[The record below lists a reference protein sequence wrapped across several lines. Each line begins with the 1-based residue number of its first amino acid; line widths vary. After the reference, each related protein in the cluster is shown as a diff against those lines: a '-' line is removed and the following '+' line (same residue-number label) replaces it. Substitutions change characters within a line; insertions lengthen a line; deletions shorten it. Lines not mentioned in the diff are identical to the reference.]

1 MHLRD
6 DPAWRPDTRF
16 LSHHERL
23 TAADWLDRLR
33 SAPGV
38 DALPDVYHEGPGLR
52 ELEAEV
58 AGLLGKPAGRFVV
71 KGVMAQQAM
80 LRVWTERG
88 GSPVVALHSRSHVE
102 LDEDGGYQRLH
113 GLVPVRLGTWSP
125 FTAADLD
132 AVAERVGVVVVELP
146 IRRAGH
152 KLPSW
157 DELSAISAWCRER
170 GVPLHFDGARLWE
183 SAPYYGRSPAEIA
196 ALADS
201 VYVSLYKTI
210 GGLGGCVLAGE
221 AGPIAATRPW
231 TTRHGG
237 DLYTVFPY
245 VLAARAGL
253 RTHLPRMA
261 GYRERALGLAAALAR
276 VPGARVAPEPP
287 HTNAFQ
293 VYLPGTPERLTA
305 ANRALLEREN
315 VWLFANFTE
324 TPVPGLA
331 MAEVGV
337 GSSTAAFTDEEA
349 AELVGRLV
357 EEAR

>member
-6 DPAWRPDTRF
+6 DPGWRADTRF

-23 TAADWLDRLR
+23 SAVEWLDRLR
-33 SAPGV
+33 AAPGV
-38 DALPDVYHEGPGLR
+38 DALPDSYNEGPGLR

-58 AGLLGKPAGRFVV
+58 AGLLGKPAARFVA
-71 KGVMAQQAM
+71 KGVIAQQAM
-80 LRVWTERG
+80 LRVWTERSG
-88 GSPVVALHSRSHVE
+88 TPVVALHSRSHIE

-113 GLVPVRLGTWSP
+113 GLVPVRLGTWNP
-125 FTAADLD
+125 FTAAELD
-132 AVAERVGVVVVELP
+132 AVAERIGVVVVELP

-157 DELSAISAWCRER
+157 AELTAISAWCRER

-183 SAPYYGRSPAEIA
+183 SAPFYDRSLAEIA

-221 AGPIAATRPW
+221 PAPIARTRPW

-237 DLYTVFPY
+237 NLYTVFPY

-253 RTHLPRMA
+253 REHLPRMA
-261 GYRERALGLAAALAR
+261 EYRERALGLAAALAR
-276 VPGARVAPEPP
+276 VPGVRVAPEPP

-293 VYLPGTPERLTA
+293 VYLPGTPDRLTA
-305 ANRALLEREN
+305 ANRKLLEREN
-315 VWLFANFTE
+315 VWLFGNFTE
-324 TPVPGLA
+324 SPVPGLT

-337 GSSTAAFTDEEA
+337 GSATAAFTDDEA
-349 AELVGRLV
+349 AGLLAALLD
-357 EEAR
+357 EAR